1 LGRETLTPTV
11 TTTLTSPVDLPILR
25 EFQTIAWAL
34 DRSDLRQIPF
44 ANDFEKPVFE
54 THGEI
59 PAVARKLRRA
69 GAKPVLMTGSGSA
82 VFAIFE
88 TAAQAKTA
96 AQSFPRGS
104 AFPSRFVDRRQY
116 RNLWTRALG
125 SAAGASCFA
134 TAE

>member
-1 LGRETLTPTV
+1 M
-11 TTTLTSPVDLPILR
+11 TSGSDLPILR
-25 EFQTIAWAL
+25 EFQTIAWTL

-59 PAVARKLRRA
+59 AAVVRRLRRA

-82 VFAIFE
+82 VFAVVE
-88 TAAQAKTA
+88 TAAQAKSA
-96 AQSFPRGS
+96 ARLFSPGE

-116 RNLWTRALG
+116 RALWIRALG
-125 SAAGASCFA
+125 AAAGASCFA
-134 TAE
+134 SPE